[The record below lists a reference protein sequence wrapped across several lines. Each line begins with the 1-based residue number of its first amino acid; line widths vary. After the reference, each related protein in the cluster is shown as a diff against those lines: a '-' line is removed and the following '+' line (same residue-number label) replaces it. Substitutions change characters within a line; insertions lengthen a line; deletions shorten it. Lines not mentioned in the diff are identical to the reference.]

1 MGHSVS
7 QSEAGNISQSESWPR
22 MLREADLDLV
32 NRLLQGFFPY
42 PILLIVLAVTTNFRQ
57 DHAGVFWVASASV
70 GITTGLRV
78 FIKIYGERLGS
89 RRQLRFL
96 IAATVVLSS
105 VTSGYVYSATL
116 WFYGFENWTFIVM
129 MLCLVGFAS
138 GGTISFTPG
147 KRTGARR

>member
-1 MGHSVS
+1 
-7 QSEAGNISQSESWPR
+7 
-22 MLREADLDLV
+22 
-32 NRLLQGFFPY
+32 
-42 PILLIVLAVTTNFRQ
+42 LIVLAVTTNFRQ

-116 WFYGFENWTFIVM
+116 WFYGFENWTFIVT

-138 GGTISFTPG
+138 GGTISFTPDSG
-147 KRTGARR
+147 LLRIYVSFILGPALGAWGYIVAGQRATPLRWPPSSSAHS